1 MRGRRR
7 TTACRCVGTPGWDK
21 FCLLYAHTERKR
33 GEYIRARLMHVYTT
47 TPFIFQ
53 GCIAAPAS
61 TELFER
67 NFNTFYLCLKKKDSS
82 AVSQSSEPDRN
93 NIKASGNKSRH
104 LDSGQP
110 LGTAL
115 GEITEG
121 GEREGWSG
129 INGILYI
136 LFS

>member
-1 MRGRRR
+1 M
-7 TTACRCVGTPGWDK
+7 
-21 FCLLYAHTERKR
+21 
-33 GEYIRARLMHVYTT
+33 
-47 TPFIFQ
+47 
-53 GCIAAPAS
+53 
-61 TELFER
+61 
-67 NFNTFYLCLKKKDSS
+67 LKKNDSS

-115 GEITEG
+115 GE
-121 GEREGWSG
+121 EGWSG

>member
-1 MRGRRR
+1 M
-7 TTACRCVGTPGWDK
+7 
-21 FCLLYAHTERKR
+21 
-33 GEYIRARLMHVYTT
+33 
-47 TPFIFQ
+47 
-53 GCIAAPAS
+53 
-61 TELFER
+61 
-67 NFNTFYLCLKKKDSS
+67 LKKKDSS

-136 LFS
+136 LFSQCIKVCICVCVCVHTHVPLWASG

>member
-1 MRGRRR
+1 M
-7 TTACRCVGTPGWDK
+7 
-21 FCLLYAHTERKR
+21 
-33 GEYIRARLMHVYTT
+33 
-47 TPFIFQ
+47 
-53 GCIAAPAS
+53 
-61 TELFER
+61 
-67 NFNTFYLCLKKKDSS
+67 LKKNDSS

-121 GEREGWSG
+121 GRGKDGVELMGFCT
-129 INGILYI
+129 
-136 LFS
+136 FSSHNASRCAYVCVCVCPHTRAPVGKWMKGVDIDH